1 MHSSTGMAIRMA
13 EEGMAIRMAEEIIII
28 HHILITI
35 MSIC

>member
-13 EEGMAIRMAEEIIII
+13 EEVMAIRMAEAVIVI